1 MFIWGKTLSDPILNI
16 SDLWAHYG
24 VIPAVRGVSMDVRQ
38 GELAALV
45 GANGAGK
52 STLLRAVSGLVRPS
66 AGRISFA
73 GTEIGARNAWDIAAL
88 GIAHVPQGRRCFAA
102 LTVEENLR
110 AGGYRQSAA
119 RTRERMDAVFAAFP
133 VLLEKRGQRAETLS
147 GGQQQMLA
155 IGRALTGSPSL
166 LMLDEP
172 SLGLSPVMV
181 QELANVLRKLVR
193 DFSTAVLLVDQNS
206 RLALKISE
214 RAYLMSMGG
223 IVASGPSA
231 EVAAVV
237 QSTYLGSTGAAG

>member
-1 MFIWGKTLSDPILNI
+1 MFIWGRTLSDPLLSI
-16 SDLWAHYG
+16 SELWAHYG
-24 VIPAVRGVSMDVRQ
+24 VIPAVRGVTMEVRQ

-66 AGRISFA
+66 AGRIGFA
-73 GTEIGARNAWDIAAL
+73 GAEIGARNAWDIAAL

-110 AGGYRQSAA
+110 AGGYRQTAA
-119 RTRERMDAVFAAFP
+119 RMRERMDAVYAAFP
-133 VLLEKRGQRAETLS
+133 ILAEKRRQFAETLS

-155 IGRALTGSPSL
+155 IGRALTSSPSL

-181 QELANVLRKLVR
+181 QELANVLRTLAR
-193 DFSTAVLLVDQNS
+193 DFSTAVLLVEQNS

-223 IVASGPSA
+223 IVASGPST

-237 QSTYLGSTGAAG
+237 QRTYLGSAGAAD